1 MNLGDETDEDTIH
14 INVTTDMSREDV
26 VNTILKL
33 VEEREKKQRK

>member
-14 INVTTDMSREDV
+14 INVKTDMSREDV

-33 VEEREKKQRK
+33 VDEREQKQRK